1 MAFFLGINGKMPKK
15 DAFKKKGRIVFVTFL
30 MSTFLLC
37 LLWDY
42 LSLHAE
48 WLAYLNKPLSS

>member
-1 MAFFLGINGKMPKK
+1 MPKK

-42 LSLHAE
+42 LSLRAE
-48 WLAYLNKPLSS
+48 WLAYLNQPLSS